1 MRPVFKIWLENNG
14 KVFGEGP
21 LEILQKVEKMGSL
34 RSAAAQMGMSYNKA
48 WRLIAAL
55 EERLGYHILEKRV
68 GGASGGGSKVT
79 SNAQQLM
86 KRYSDFKEE
95 AAIMLEKLYYKHFED
110 FEGD

>member
-21 LEILQKVEKMGSL
+21 LEILQKVEKTGSL

-55 EERLGYHILEKRV
+55 EERLGYSLLEKRV
-68 GGASGGGSKVT
+68 GGACGGGSKVT
-79 SNAQQLM
+79 PYAQQLM
-86 KRYSDFKEE
+86 KRYSELKEE
-95 AAIMLEKLYYKHFED
+95 AEIVLEKLYLKHFEG
-110 FEGD
+110 FKT